1 MMLSKQWYGYFR
13 CPNNIV
19 YDGDWN
25 GDDLNTALDEV
36 QTRLDA
42 SDQPV
47 DIIADFR
54 KSSTFPHDPSSQ
66 FTRWRQFWQNE
77 ELGFGVVIGIHPV
90 LKFFLT
96 LFIHTMPSVQRKIH
110 FADSLYGAEILL
122 ETLHLEA
129 EV

>member
-1 MMLSKQWYGYFR
+1 MGISVSWYN
-13 CPNNIV
+13 PTKTIIHIV
-19 YDGDWN
+19 YDGDWDW
-25 GDDLNTALDEV
+25 DDLNNTLDEV

-42 SDQPV
+42 SDHPV